1 MPADVK
7 NRTVGGLLAMKIYL
21 KIAFILTGLCLGGSL
36 TSFILP
42 TSRLRA
48 DDKVPGYKIG
58 DVVANFTLKNVDDKL
73 LSLSDYSSKQG
84 LILVFTSNHCPF
96 SKSYE
101 DRILSL
107 DRKYAS
113 LGFPVVAINPNDPR
127 LYEDDTFEQMKE
139 RARTKGYSYPYLCD
153 ENQQVAKVFG
163 AIRTPQVFVLKNS
176 KGKFVLAYSGTLD
189 DNPQD
194 EGGVTKAYVENAV
207 SNLLEGKP
215 VATTKTKAI
224 GCPIKWKEL
233 K

>member
-1 MPADVK
+1 
-7 NRTVGGLLAMKIYL
+7 MKRYL
-21 KIAFILTGLCLGGSL
+21 KILVSLTALILGGTIISFVTR
-36 TSFILP
+36 TSE
-42 TSRLRA
+42 LRA
-48 DDKVPGYKIG
+48 DDKMPGYNIG

-73 LSLSDYSSKQG
+73 LSLSDFSSKQG

-107 DRKYAS
+107 DRKYAP
-113 LGFPVVAINPNDPR
+113 LGFPVLAINPNDPR

-139 RARTKGYSYPYLCD
+139 RAKTKGYSYPYLCD
-153 ENQQVAKVFG
+153 ENQQVARVFG

-176 KGKFVLAYSGTLD
+176 KGKFIVAYSGTLD

-194 EGGVTKAYVENAV
+194 EDGVTKAYVENAV

-224 GCPIKWKEL
+224 GCPIKWKEV